1 MGGCFAPLAARRG
14 IAVGTAL
21 RARRGIAVGTA
32 LPPGRRISRAAVARA
47 AATSGS
53 ALASALATLDSATA
67 TTGAALGTAAATA
80 TPALGTATP
89 ATARAAFTAPAAASV
104 RSLGQTQRGSGLG
117 GVAGANRLERL
128 CGAGRDNESGEK
140 QCLQVHLRPY
150 RCLRL

>member
-1 MGGCFAPLAARRG
+1 MGGCFAPLA
-14 IAVGTAL
+14 
-21 RARRGIAVGTA
+21 ARRGIAVGTA

-47 AATSGS
+47 TAATSGS
-53 ALASALATLDSATA
+53 ALASAAARAALASALATLDSATA

-80 TPALGTATP
+80 TPALGTATA

-128 CGAGRDNESGEK
+128 CGAGRDNDSGEK

>member
-1 MGGCFAPLAARRG
+1 LGGCFAPLA
-14 IAVGTAL
+14 
-21 RARRGIAVGTA
+21 ARRGIAVGTA

-47 AATSGS
+47 TAATSGS

-104 RSLGQTQRGSGLG
+104 RSLGETQRGSGLG

-128 CGAGRDNESGEK
+128 CGAGRDNDSGEK